1 MTNDRNGHCHI
12 RLEGQVCHMSKERTE
27 EVMRLYLGEVLGK
40 RRFELIPD
48 FTALDMIDHT
58 SHLRGPAALDAHAR
72 GFCSNMSDAQ
82 IEIET
87 VFATEDASI
96 GIWRWRGTP
105 QQHMGVSA
113 GGKAIYPT
121 RVASIFQFK
130 NSMLSEYRPF
140 VDAVELRNQLS

>member
-1 MTNDRNGHCHI
+1 M
-12 RLEGQVCHMSKERTE
+12 CHMSKERTE

-48 FTALDMIDHT
+48 FTALDMVDHT
-58 SHLRGPAALDAHAR
+58 SHLLGPAALDAHAR
-72 GFCSNMSDAQ
+72 GFCSNISDAQ

-96 GIWRWRGTP
+96 GIWRWQGTP

-113 GGKAIYPT
+113 GGKVIYPT